1 MRCWLCPPRPNRCD
15 RTHRENAMRIGI
27 SCYPT
32 HGGSGVVATELGL
45 RLAERGHSVAF
56 VSYSAPL
63 RLSVLP
69 PRVCFHEVAIEEYPL
84 LKQFPYTL
92 ALASKLAE
100 VARSHRLRILHV
112 HYAIPFAAAA
122 ILAKQIAPELDLKVV
137 TTLHGTDITLVGS
150 NDSFRPVTAFC
161 IERSDAVT
169 AVSHA
174 LRAETGRV
182 FGITRPIEVIP
193 NFVDPDHYRSARPAA
208 WPGDRS
214 AAGAE
219 RVPTIVH
226 ISNFRPVKRAA
237 DVVRVFARVA
247 GEVPARLVLV
257 GDGPDLGPATDLAR
271 ELGVLDRIRL
281 IGVVDDVAPYLRAAD
296 LLLLPSQTEAFGLV
310 ALEALAAGVPVIA
323 SRVGGLPE
331 VVEHGVSGYL
341 LPVGD
346 VEGMA
351 RQAVTLLRERPLAE
365 RLGRAGAGRVAEQF
379 PPDRIVPRFEELY
392 HRVLGLP
399 AGTEPEID
407 DGDAHAESFGRSH
420 RDPPHRERA

>member
-1 MRCWLCPPRPNRCD
+1 MAD
-15 RTHRENAMRIGI
+15 RREQAVRIGI

-63 RLSVLP
+63 RLNALP

-100 VARSHRLRILHV
+100 VARSHRLRVLHV

-122 ILAKQIAPELDLKVV
+122 ILARQIAPDLDLKVV

-169 AVSHA
+169 AVSYA
-174 LRAETGRV
+174 LRAETDRV
-182 FGITRPIEVIP
+182 FGTTRPIEVIP
-193 NFVDPDHYRSARPAA
+193 NFVDPAHYRDARPAA
-208 WPGDRS
+208 WPAGDRS
-214 AAGAE
+214 AAAGE
-219 RVPTIVH
+219 RLPVIVH
-226 ISNFRPVKRAA
+226 ISNYRPVKRAT

-247 GEVPARLVLV
+247 ADLPARLVLV
-257 GDGPDLGPATDLAR
+257 GDGPDLGHAIDLAR

-281 IGVVDDVAPYLRAAD
+281 IGVVDDVAPYLRGAD
-296 LLLLPSQTEAFGLV
+296 LLLLPSQNESFGLV
-310 ALEALAAGVPVIA
+310 AMEALAAGVPVIA

-331 VVEHGVSGYL
+331 VVQHGVSGYL
-341 LPVGD
+341 FPPGD

-351 RQAVTLLRERPLAE
+351 RQATAVLRDRPLAE
-365 RLGRAGAGRVAEQF
+365 RLGRAGAERVACRF
-379 PPDRIVPRFEELY
+379 PPERIIPRFEDLY
-392 HRVLGLP
+392 RRVLGLP
-399 AGTEPEID
+399 AGAEPEAD
-407 DGDAHAESFGRSH
+407 DGDAHAESFDH
-420 RDPPHRERA
+420 ERRARA